1 MRRSTFIYLILFAIV
16 LGAAY
21 YFNNRTETSEAE
33 ATPEATL
40 PPIEYLFT
48 SADGTPTSMRIMS
61 KAGEVVE
68 VARNAENAWAVI
80 LPDEAAADQGSS
92 EAAATQVTTM
102 RILERVPNLAPEAV
116 GLDDPEYTFS
126 FQFTSGSERTI
137 EVGVLTPTESGYYV
151 RGDDGGIVIV
161 SRSAVDALLGLLTSP
176 PYAPTE
182 TPPPPTP

>member
-1 MRRSTFIYLILFAIV
+1 MRRSTIIYLVLFAIV

-21 YFNNRTETSEAE
+21 YFNNRAATAEAE

-48 SADGTPTSMRIMS
+48 SADGTPTGMRITS
-61 KAGEVVE
+61 KAGEVVQ
-68 VARNAENAWAVI
+68 VARNAESAWAVV

-102 RILERVPNLAPEAV
+102 RILERVPNLAPEAA
-116 GLDDPEYTFS
+116 GLDDPDYTFS

-151 RGDDGGIVIV
+151 RGEDGGIVIV